1 MSVSGTQPNLSVLV
15 ADIGG
20 TNARFAIAEISA
32 GNDAVQV
39 SDFKAFPCS
48 EFSSLEDVL
57 GLYLNSLTTAQP
69 EYACLAVAGPVIN
82 GTAHL
87 TNLGWQINDKDLAQ
101 AFGFANLLIVNDFA
115 AVARSTPALSEDD
128 LVTLRDKRAEESG
141 PVSVMGPGTGFG
153 LALVVHHKNGCTIV
167 SAEGGHVSF
176 VPHGELET
184 KVWTALQ
191 ENLGRVTV
199 ETLLSGVGIMRIYR
213 ELCHIHGQTPLNYDA
228 RTISNQ
234 ALEHGDEICLETLNV
249 FCSMLG
255 SVAGDVS
262 LSHGS
267 TGGVYLAGGI
277 LPKIKDFF
285 VKSTFVERFLE
296 KPPMEEFVSKIPVN
310 LIVAPDAALR
320 GAAFLFIEKSE
331 HQSSAA

>member
-1 MSVSGTQPNLSVLV
+1 MLMSSGGKSTTMVLV

-20 TNARFAIAEISA
+20 TNARLAVATVPEDGSAPEIS
-32 GNDAVQV
+32 N
-39 SDFKAFPCS
+39 FKAFPCS

-57 GLYLNSLTTAQP
+57 SLYLSSLSGPKPQH
-69 EYACLAVAGPVIN
+69 ACLAVAGPVI
-82 GTAHL
+82 GKTAHL
-87 TNLGWQINDKDLAQ
+87 TNLGWHIDADKFADQ
-101 AFGFANLLIVNDFA
+101 FGFSQLHLVNDFA
-115 AVARSTPALSEDD
+115 AVARSTTALDSED
-128 LVTLRDKRAEESG
+128 LVTLRDQKAEPLG

-153 LALVVHHKNGCTIV
+153 LALLVKHKSGCTIV
-167 SAEGGHVSF
+167 SAEGGHVAF

-213 ELCHIHGQTPLNYDA
+213 ELCHIHGNTPLNYDA

-234 ALEHGDEICLETLNV
+234 ALDHGDETCLETLSV

-277 LPKIKDFF
+277 LPKIKEFF
-285 VKSTFVERFLE
+285 LKSHFVERFLE
-296 KPPMEEFVSKIPVN
+296 KPPMEDFVRKIPVH
-310 LIVAPDAALR
+310 LITAPDAALK
-320 GAAFLFIEKSE
+320 GAALLYLEKIEHE
-331 HQSSAA
+331 PAH

>member
-1 MSVSGTQPNLSVLV
+1 MSASGTQSNLSVLV

-20 TNARFAIAEISA
+20 TNARFAIAEVSA
-32 GNDAVQV
+32 TNDAVKI
-39 SDFKAFPCS
+39 SEFKAFPCS

-57 GLYLNSLTTAQP
+57 GLYLSGLDADKP
-69 EYACLAVAGPVIN
+69 EYACLAVAGPVLA

-87 TNLGWQINDKDLAQ
+87 TNLGWQINDKELAHT
-101 AFGFANLLIVNDFA
+101 FGFSSLLIVNDFA
-115 AVARSTPALSEDD
+115 AIARSTPALTKDD
-128 LVTLRDKRAEESG
+128 LVTLRDKKSEEFG

-176 VPHGELET
+176 VPHGDLET

-234 ALEHGDEICLETLNV
+234 ALEHDDEICLETLNV

-277 LPKIKDFF
+277 LPKIQEFF
-285 VKSTFVERFLE
+285 IKSTFVERFLE
-296 KPPMEEFVSKIPVN
+296 KPPMEEFVSKIPVH

-331 HQSSAA
+331 HQSTAA